1 MLIITIMKTLS
12 KSLALILV
20 VCIFAL
26 FYCMQTPIIKEPFS
40 TKELEDSCN
49 GVNSLTERD
58 TYPILDEDEDFTV
71 SPQNITSENTILLGP
86 KILI

>member
-1 MLIITIMKTLS
+1 
-12 KSLALILV
+12 
-20 VCIFAL
+20 
-26 FYCMQTPIIKEPFS
+26 MQTPIIKEPFS

-49 GVNSLTERD
+49 GNGVNSLTERD
-58 TYPILDEDEDFTV
+58 TYPVLDEDEDFTV

>member
-1 MLIITIMKTLS
+1 MKTLS
-12 KSLALILV
+12 KSLAIILV

-40 TKELEDSCN
+40 TKELEESCN
-49 GVNSLTERD
+49 GVNSLIKRD
-58 TYPILDEDEDFTV
+58 TYPILDEDEDEDFTV

-86 KILI
+86 KMSI